1 MALRPAD
8 IARVKG
14 MGFLINRGTECFS
27 GRIVPAGSVF
37 TAEDLSA
44 VAELARRFGNGKIAF
59 TSRLALDQSGKQL
72 PVIHQQTPSFLKAV
86 PLYGYDGD
94 ICNYT

>member
-1 MALRPAD
+1 MSLRPAD

-59 TSRLALDQSGKQL
+59 TSRLAPEIVG
-72 PVIHQQTPSFLKAV
+72 TA
-86 PLYGYDGD
+86 
-94 ICNYT
+94 